1 MKVTITPFAPKGE
14 ITAPPS
20 KSVAMRYILLA
31 AVADGK
37 TVIENVGDSAD
48 VLAAIDCAGS
58 LGAEVNYDGRSVIV
72 YGIKT
77 LPETVDF
84 DFGIGT

>member
-37 TVIENVGDSAD
+37 TIIENVGDSAD
-48 VLAAIDCAGS
+48 VHEHIAFGYFGNVLYCG
-58 LGAEVNYDGRSVIV
+58 LIV
-72 YGIKT
+72 
-77 LPETVDF
+77 V
-84 DFGIGT
+84 